1 MALKRISSIL
11 ICCTIAMSMMAV
23 PARRDGFVRTAADGT
38 EKIVYLHGNEDFHYM
53 TDAEGNWL
61 DESTLLPLSEEAK
74 AKRLAV
80 SSEQKARK
88 AKKEVGGVPN
98 TAPRG
103 MIILV
108 NFKDKAFSTPKDT
121 IDSMM
126 NGANFTRHYPY
137 NYDYG
142 TAPNIRHYEGICDAH
157 GSARKYF
164 QDQSYGQ
171 YNPIFDVMGPYTVSG
186 NMATYG
192 SNDWSGSDSNV
203 GQLIKEACELANQN
217 GADFTLYDNDNN
229 GYVDFVYVIYAGYGE
244 ADGGPENT
252 IWPHNHQLSYTGYSC
267 TVDGKRIDNY
277 ACSNEI
283 NYGAEVYAGIG
294 TFVHEFGHVIG
305 LPDIYSTDNES
316 VHKTSGMWEIMDYGP
331 YNNEG
336 NTPPGYSAYERFYC
350 GWLTP
355 RVLTDPEYVWL
366 NPIEHQEALLISSN
380 NTHNLVGY
388 NPNPSTFYL
397 LEARNQTGWDA
408 YIPGEGMLITKINFS
423 SYYWTYNAVNYSAND
438 MHIDILEADGSAP
451 AYNASN
457 RTNGW
462 FGKATDAFPAGATQ
476 WTALSNHEVTNISRQ
491 PGGAITFSYR
501 GGTSTELLEQVADEQ
516 AALKILK
523 NGRVYIL
530 RGGKTYD
537 ILGHENHQL

>member
-80 SSEQKARK
+80 SSERKARK

-103 MIILV
+103 LIILV

-171 YNPIFDVMGPYTVSG
+171 YNPIFDVVGPYTVSG
-186 NMATYG
+186 NIATYG
-192 SNDWSGSDSNV
+192 SNGWNGSDSNV
-203 GQLIKEACELANQN
+203 GQLIKEACTLADNN
-217 GADFTLYDNDNN
+217 GANFALYDNDNN

-252 IWPHNHQLSYTGYSC
+252 IWPHNHSLSAWGYSN
-267 TVDGKRIDNY
+267 VRFDGKTIDNY

-283 NYGAEVYAGIG
+283 DFGSKAYSGIG

-336 NTPPGYSAYERFYC
+336 NTPPAYSAYERFYC
-350 GWLTP
+350 GW
-355 RVLTDPEYVWL
+355 
-366 NPIEHQEALLISSN
+366 
-380 NTHNLVGY
+380 
-388 NPNPSTFYL
+388 
-397 LEARNQTGWDA
+397 
-408 YIPGEGMLITKINFS
+408 
-423 SYYWTYNAVNYSAND
+423 
-438 MHIDILEADGSAP
+438 
-451 AYNASN
+451 
-457 RTNGW
+457 
-462 FGKATDAFPAGATQ
+462 
-476 WTALSNHEVTNISRQ
+476 
-491 PGGAITFSYR
+491 
-501 GGTSTELLEQVADEQ
+501 
-516 AALKILK
+516 
-523 NGRVYIL
+523 
-530 RGGKTYD
+530 
-537 ILGHENHQL
+537 